1 MRVLTKERLASGT
14 TRVSHKE
21 LNIVGI
27 VIGSQ
32 GSIKSKDL
40 RYLVRYDN
48 GVEDL
53 VPFGKLNDLDRPSK
67 AKTEAEAED
76 TAQ

>member
-53 VPFGKLNDLDRPSK
+53 VPFGKLNDLDRSSK
-67 AKTEAEAED
+67 VKIEVEAED
-76 TAQ
+76 TVQ